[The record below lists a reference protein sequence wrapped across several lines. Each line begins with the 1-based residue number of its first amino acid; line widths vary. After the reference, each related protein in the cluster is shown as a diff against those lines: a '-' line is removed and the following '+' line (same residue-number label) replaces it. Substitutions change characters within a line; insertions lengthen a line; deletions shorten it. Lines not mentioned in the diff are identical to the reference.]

1 MLFCALKNMTFS
13 VMMLGRTT
21 IIFSVPQKTLTYKFL
36 HQWKNLFYDAN
47 DIVKVWVGLTKDC
60 GLGENASLVDCLH
73 AYYTKLGK
81 RQCKIQPRK
90 NTGHI
95 GGKLLISQLH

>member
-21 IIFSVPQKTLTYKFL
+21 IILSVPQKTLTYKFL

-81 RQCKIQPRK
+81 RQNPTEEEHRTHRRETLNLPTALK
-90 NTGHI
+90 
-95 GGKLLISQLH
+95 

>member
-21 IIFSVPQKTLTYKFL
+21 IILSVPQKTLTYKFL

-90 NTGHI
+90 STGHI